1 MPDIQPDIIQP
12 NLVTA
17 AIGGVDVAY
26 IIAFVLL
33 IIVFF
38 IFMMIWNAVQLYVQS
53 ILSNAQV
60 GLTSIVLMRFRK
72 VDPNIIVTARITA
85 KKAGIDISADK
96 LEGHYMARGHVL
108 RVVQAL
114 IAANKAD
121 IPLTFDRAAA
131 IDLAGRDV
139 LDAVQTS
146 VNPKVIDVPTPGQ
159 GPNTVDGVAGDGIQL
174 KVKARVTVRTN
185 IDRLVGGA
193 TENTIVARVGQ
204 GIVSTIGAA
213 KSHMEVLENPKSISR
228 TVLDAALDAGTAF
241 QILSI
246 DIADIIVG
254 DNIGARLKTDQAE
267 AQKIIAQAEAEQR
280 RAMAV
285 AREQEMVA
293 LVAENKAKVVLAEAE
308 IPMAIA
314 EAFRTGNLGV
324 MDYYNLRNVQADT
337 DMRSS
342 IAHPEANKNTPE
354 QPK

>member
-1 MPDIQPDIIQP
+1 MNLPDSTPLALGALP
-12 NLVTA
+12 ELNPVT
-17 AIGGVDVAY
+17 IGLG
-26 IIAFVLL
+26 LL
-33 IIVFF
+33 GLMLLF
-38 IFMMIWNAVQLYVQS
+38 IFFMIWNAFQLWMQS
-53 ILSNAQV
+53 ILSNAPV
-60 GLTSIVLMRFRK
+60 GLMSIVLMRFRK
-72 VDPNIIVTARITA
+72 VDANIIVTARITA

-96 LEGHYMARGHVL
+96 LEGHYMARGHVV
-108 RVVQAL
+108 RVIQAL
-114 IAANKAD
+114 IAASKAD
-121 IPLTFDRAAA
+121 IPLTFDRACA

-159 GPNTVDGVAGDGIQL
+159 SPTTIDGVAGNGIQL

-185 IDRLVGGA
+185 LDRLVGGA

-213 KSHMEVLENPKSISR
+213 KNHMEVLENPKSISK
-228 TVLDAALDAGTAF
+228 TVLDSALDAGTAF

-246 DIADIIVG
+246 DIADVIVG
-254 DNIGARLKTDQAE
+254 ENIGARLQTDQAE

-285 AREQEMVA
+285 AREQEMIA
-293 LVAENKAKVVLAEAE
+293 LVAENRAKVVLAEAE

-314 EAFRTGNLGV
+314 DAFRNGRLGV

-337 DMRSS
+337 EMRSS
-342 IAHPEANKNTPE
+342 IANPDAANKPE
-354 QPK
+354 KPK